1 MVDFWFLNKIFE
13 WVIYFLKVIVRILG
27 SIIVMENVI
36 WILNER
42 YVGVVFLNIVLLVLG
57 MMVGVVGNVVVI
69 ILYVLKM

>member
-13 WVIYFLKVIVRILG
+13 WVIYFLKVVVRILG

>member
-69 ILYVLKM
+69 ILYVLKI

>member
-13 WVIYFLKVIVRILG
+13 WVIYFLKVIVKILG

-69 ILYVLKM
+69 ILYVLKI

>member
-13 WVIYFLKVIVRILG
+13 WVIYFLKVVVRILG

-69 ILYVLKM
+69 ILYVLKI